1 MIFDVAR
8 STIQGNAKASVRG
21 TSDEEIPRFPFY
33 LIPCL
38 WVTNEFEKIMNT
50 IKKVTLFCASIV
62 LCFGFCGC
70 SSDDDENTNSSSNEK
85 KLVKVISTIE
95 GGEVTTIF
103 DYDNQGRLLTVKE
116 SGGLSNENYSY
127 VWSDNN
133 ESVKVLDNRGED
145 FELRIVDGLVRSG
158 FWHSLKQTLIFTYDN
173 SRLSSYDCGYGY
185 SGDISWDNN
194 SISQSN
200 NSEFIYSGKTC
211 KGYNPYIVDY
221 VDGNPFYNLAIA
233 QPKLFGLHVNQLPE
247 KIKGNDEVSLSYKL
261 DKEGY
266 LVKVTATYHNAYEDD
281 ETEIYEYTWK

>member
-1 MIFDVAR
+1 
-8 STIQGNAKASVRG
+8 
-21 TSDEEIPRFPFY
+21 
-33 LIPCL
+33 
-38 WVTNEFEKIMNT
+38 MNT

-85 KLVKVISTIE
+85 KLVKIIKTYE

-103 DYDNQGRLLTVKE
+103 NYDNQGRLLTVKKDG
-116 SGGLSNENYSY
+116 SFGENYSY

-133 ESVKVLDNRGED
+133 ESVKVLDNSGED

-158 FWHSLKQTLIFTYDN
+158 FWHSLNQTLIFTYDK
-173 SRLSSYDCGYGY
+173 SRLSSYDCGYDYGY
-185 SGDISWDNN
+185 YGDISWDNN

-200 NSEFIYSGKTC
+200 NSEFIYCGKTC

-233 QPKLFGLHVNQLPE
+233 QPRLFGLHVNQLLE
-247 KIKGNDEVSLSYKL
+247 KIKEGNNDEISFSYEL

-266 LVKVTATYHNAYEDD
+266 LVKLTATYHSDEVCDD
-281 ETEIYEYTWK
+281 GDTETYEYTWE